1 MSVGTL
7 IFQRFNGVEEFTIRQ
22 ADLFLLAG
30 DEDHSPRLS
39 FEFEADDTPLKTLPD
54 TESLHAS
61 PGGEF
66 TVDVSSLD
74 VSGLAGQ
81 VFSVPHGDNDG
92 EWLARIYYVEHD
104 AAKNCTVRVLERD
117 GNRFRVAVDGHCKDM
132 NFYDGPQPDMRF
144 VLEAWFTRHH
154 R

>member
-7 IFQRFNGVEEFTIRQ
+7 TFERFNGVEQFAIRQ
-22 ADLFLLAG
+22 ADLFLLG
-30 DEDHSPRLS
+30 DEDDSPRLS
-39 FEFEADDTPLKTLPD
+39 FDFEADDAPLKTLPD

-61 PGGEF
+61 PAGEF
-66 TVDVSSLD
+66 NVDVPSLD
-74 VSGLAGQ
+74 ISGLVGQ
-81 VFSVPHGDNDG
+81 VFSIPRGDDDG
-92 EWLARIYYVEHD
+92 DWLARIYYVEHD

-117 GNRFRVAVDGHCKDM
+117 GDRFRVTVDGSCTDL
-132 NFYDGPQPDMRF
+132 NFYDGSKPDTHF